1 VQWRAEQGWRRRG
14 GERRPRRHHKPQA
27 GARDSPGMTARFP
40 NAEREEPFTQVATG
54 MGAAAC
60 VCV

>member
-1 VQWRAEQGWRRRG
+1 VQWRAERGWCRRG
-14 GERRPRRHHKPQA
+14 GVRWPHRHHKRQA
-27 GARDSPGMTARFP
+27 GARESPGMTAGAA
-40 NAEREEPFTQVATG
+40 NAEREEPFTRVVTG